1 MTEIIYSSAGKIRA
15 VNEIGGS
22 RDFVKI
28 RIPGDGFG
36 ILQVGKK
43 NYNFKGESLNIK
55 KEDIGEDGTD
65 IKYYGKNFPLSLERP
80 KREGDRVLPAFDTA
94 KAILDLRRQIE
105 ELVMEVQ
112 KNRSEIDSQ
121 KDEIKKGVTF

>member
-1 MTEIIYSSAGKIRA
+1 MTEIIYSSDGKIRTI
-15 VNEIGGS
+15 NEIGGS
-22 RDFVKI
+22 RDFIKI
-28 RIPGDGFG
+28 RIPGGGLG

-43 NYNFKGESLNIK
+43 HYNFKGESLNIK

-65 IKYYGKNFPLSLERP
+65 IKYYGKKSPLSLERL
-80 KREGDRVLPAFDTA
+80 KREGDRVLPDFDTA